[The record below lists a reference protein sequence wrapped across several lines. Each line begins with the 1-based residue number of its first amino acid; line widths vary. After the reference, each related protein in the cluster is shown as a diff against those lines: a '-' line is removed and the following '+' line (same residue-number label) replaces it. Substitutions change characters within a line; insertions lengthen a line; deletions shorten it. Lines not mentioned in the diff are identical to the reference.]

1 MKIAGILEKIM
12 EMHRFLNNSFFV
24 CLYKM
29 VDINAKTFAENCIHT
44 MSQLKKKAKNQFYG

>member
-1 MKIAGILEKIM
+1 
-12 EMHRFLNNSFFV
+12 
-24 CLYKM
+24 M